1 MIKKNSNQDN
11 KIEIIKETKIIRITI
26 ILVINK
32 FMFNSSNSSNNNNWY
47 RKRKKKRIIF
57 KIYNLYK

>member
-32 FMFNSSNSSNNNNWY
+32 FMFNSSNNNWY
-47 RKRKKKRIIF
+47 KKRKKKRIIF